1 MFLPNFID
9 CGIIQIKM
17 LSGAIRMTKN
27 ELSVI
32 KNVENDIR
40 ELFSEEFSGHD
51 VLHTLRVVKN
61 ARLLNSDGEGDDFI
75 ITLSAL
81 LHDADDRK
89 LFPVS
94 SENNGNARKILEKYG
109 VSGEITE
116 RIIDIINSVSFSS
129 GKIPESTEGKI
140 VQDADRLDAIGAVGI
155 ARCFSFGGN
164 HNRPLYEEGDFSGEG
179 SGNSSVAHFY
189 SKLLKLQALMNT
201 EKGRE
206 EAEKRTAF
214 LKTYLEHLKEEAD
227 ITSLLDLY
235 I

>member
-1 MFLPNFID
+1 
-9 CGIIQIKM
+9 
-17 LSGAIRMTKN
+17 MTKA
-27 ELSVI
+27 EIEIV

-40 ELFSEEFSGHD
+40 ELFTGEFSGHD

-61 ARLLNSDGEGDDFI
+61 ARMLNEDGEGDEFI
-75 ITLSAL
+75 IILACL

-89 LFPVS
+89 LFPETA
-94 SENNGNARKILEKYG
+94 ENNGNARKISEKNG

-129 GKIPESTEGKI
+129 GKTPESLEGKI

-155 ARCFSFGGN
+155 ARCFSFGGSR
-164 HNRPLYEEGDFSGEG
+164 NRPMYEEGDFSGESTG
-179 SGNSSVAHFY
+179 ESSIAHFY
-189 SKLLKLQALMNT
+189 NKLLKLEGLMNT
-201 EKGRE
+201 AKGRE

-214 LKTYLEHLKEEAD
+214 LKSFLERFRGETD

>member
-1 MFLPNFID
+1 MTNTE
-9 CGIIQIKM
+9 IQI
-17 LSGAIRMTKN
+17 
-27 ELSVI
+27 I

-40 ELFSEEFSGHD
+40 ELFSGEFSGHD

-61 ARLLNSDGEGDDFI
+61 ARRLNADNAGDDFI
-75 ITLSAL
+75 VTLSAL

-89 LFPVS
+89 LFPETA
-94 SENNGNARKILEKYG
+94 ENNGNARKILEKYC
-109 VSGEITE
+109 VSKENTD
-116 RIIDIINSVSFSS
+116 RIIDIINSVSFTA
-129 GKIPESTEGKI
+129 GKIPDSIEGKI

-164 HNRPLYEEGDFSGEG
+164 HSRPIYEEGDFSGEG
-179 SGNSSVAHFY
+179 SGDSSIAHFY
-189 SKLLKLQALMNT
+189 NKLLKLEGLMNT
-201 EKGRE
+201 EKGRK

-214 LKTYLEHLKEEAD
+214 LKNYLEHFKEETD

>member
-1 MFLPNFID
+1 
-9 CGIIQIKM
+9 
-17 LSGAIRMTKN
+17 MTHS
-27 ELSVI
+27 ELQTI

-40 ELFSEEFSGHD
+40 ALFSGDYSGHD

-61 ARLLNSDGEGDDFI
+61 AKMLNSENEGNDFI

-89 LFPVS
+89 IFPETA
-94 SENNGNARKILEKYG
+94 ENNGNARKILGKYG
-109 VSGEITE
+109 VSKEITD
-116 RIIDIINSVSFSS
+116 RIIDIINCVSFTAEKTPDS
-129 GKIPESTEGKI
+129 IEGKI

-155 ARCFSFGGN
+155 ARCFSYGGN
-164 HNRPLYEEGDFSGEG
+164 HNRPLYEEKDFLGEG
-179 SGNSSVAHFY
+179 SGDSSIAHFY
-189 SKLLKLQALMNT
+189 NKLLKLEGLMNT
-201 EKGRE
+201 KKGRE

-214 LKTYLEHLKEEAD
+214 LKNYIERFKEETD

>member
-1 MFLPNFID
+1 
-9 CGIIQIKM
+9 
-17 LSGAIRMTKN
+17 MTTN
-27 ELSVI
+27 EISVI

-40 ELFSEEFSGHD
+40 ELFAEEFSGHD

-61 ARLLNSDGEGDDFI
+61 ARLLNSDGEGDGFI
-75 ITLSAL
+75 ITLAAL

-94 SENNGNARKILEKYG
+94 SENNGNARKILEKHG
-109 VSGEITE
+109 VSVEITE

-129 GKIPESTEGKI
+129 GKIPVSYEGKI
-140 VQDADRLDAIGAVGI
+140 VQDADRLDALGAVGI

-164 HNRPLYEEGDFSGEG
+164 HKRPLYEEGDFSGTA
-179 SGNSSVAHFY
+179 SGESSVAHFY
-189 SKLLKLQALMNT
+189 NKLLKLSALMNT

-214 LKTYLEHLKEEAD
+214 LKTYLERLKEETD

>member
-1 MFLPNFID
+1 MTYTE
-9 CGIIQIKM
+9 IQI
-17 LSGAIRMTKN
+17 
-27 ELSVI
+27 I

-40 ELFSEEFSGHD
+40 ELFSKEFSGHD

-61 ARLLNSDGEGDDFI
+61 ARLLNADGEGDDFI

-89 LFPVS
+89 LFPETW
-94 SENNGNARKILEKYG
+94 ENSGNARKILEKYG

-129 GKIPESTEGKI
+129 GKIPECTEGKI
-140 VQDADRLDAIGAVGI
+140 VQDADRLDALGAVGI

-164 HNRPLYEEGDFSGEG
+164 HNRPLYEEGDFSGAA
-179 SGNSSVAHFY
+179 SGESSVAHFY
-189 SKLLKLQALMNT
+189 NKLLKLSALMNT
-201 EKGRE
+201 DKGRE

-214 LKTYLEHLKEEAD
+214 LKTYLERLKEETD

>member
-1 MFLPNFID
+1 
-9 CGIIQIKM
+9 
-17 LSGAIRMTKN
+17 MTKA
-27 ELSVI
+27 EIEII
-32 KNVENDIR
+32 KSVENDIR
-40 ELFSEEFSGHD
+40 ELFSGKFSGHD

-61 ARLLNSDGEGDDFI
+61 ARMLNADNAGDDFI
-75 ITLSAL
+75 VTLSAL

-89 LFPVS
+89 IFP
-94 SENNGNARKILEKYG
+94 ETADNNGNARKILEKYC
-109 VSGEITE
+109 VSKENTD

-129 GKIPESTEGKI
+129 GKIPCSIEGKI

-164 HNRPLYEEGDFSGEG
+164 HNRPIYEEGDFSGEG
-179 SGNSSVAHFY
+179 SGDSSIAHFY
-189 SKLLKLQALMNT
+189 NKLLKLEGLMNT
-201 EKGRE
+201 GKGRE

-214 LKTYLEHLKEEAD
+214 LKNYLEHFKEETD

>member
-1 MFLPNFID
+1 MTYTE
-9 CGIIQIKM
+9 IQI
-17 LSGAIRMTKN
+17 
-27 ELSVI
+27 I

-116 RIIDIINSVSFSS
+116 RIIDIINSVSFTA
-129 GKIPESTEGKI
+129 GKIPESLEGKI

-155 ARCFSFGGN
+155 ARCFSYGGN
-164 HNRPLYEEGDFSGEG
+164 HSRPMYEEGDFSGEG
-179 SGNSSVAHFY
+179 SGESSIAHFY
-189 SKLLKLQALMNT
+189 NKLLKLESLMNT
-201 EKGRE
+201 EKGRN

-214 LKTYLEHLKEEAD
+214 LKTYLERLKEESD

>member
-1 MFLPNFID
+1 
-9 CGIIQIKM
+9 
-17 LSGAIRMTKN
+17 MTKA
-27 ELSVI
+27 EIEIV

-40 ELFSEEFSGHD
+40 ELFSGEFSGHD

-61 ARLLNSDGEGDDFI
+61 ARMLNEDGEGNDFI

-89 LFPVS
+89 LFPES
-94 SENNGNARKILEKYG
+94 AENNGNARKILEKYC
-109 VSGEITE
+109 VSKENTD

-129 GKIPESTEGKI
+129 GKIPCSIEGKI

-164 HNRPLYEEGDFSGEG
+164 HSRPIYEEGDFSGGG
-179 SGNSSVAHFY
+179 SEDSSIAHFY
-189 SKLLKLQALMNT
+189 NKLLKLESLMNT

-214 LKTYLEHLKEEAD
+214 LKNYLEHFKEETD

>member
-1 MFLPNFID
+1 
-9 CGIIQIKM
+9 
-17 LSGAIRMTKN
+17 MTHS
-27 ELSVI
+27 ELQTI

-40 ELFSEEFSGHD
+40 ALFSGDYSGHD

-61 ARLLNSDGEGDDFI
+61 AKMLNSENEGNDFI

-89 LFPVS
+89 IFPETA
-94 SENNGNARKILEKYG
+94 ENNGNARKILGKYG
-109 VSGEITE
+109 VSKEITD
-116 RIIDIINSVSFSS
+116 RIIDIINCVSFTAEKTPDS
-129 GKIPESTEGKI
+129 IEGKI

-155 ARCFSFGGN
+155 ARCFSYGGN
-164 HNRPLYEEGDFSGEG
+164 HNRPLYEEKDFSGEG
-179 SGNSSVAHFY
+179 SGDSSIAHFY
-189 SKLLKLQALMNT
+189 NKLLKLEGLMNT
-201 EKGRE
+201 KKGRE

-214 LKTYLEHLKEEAD
+214 LKNYIERFKEETD

>member
-1 MFLPNFID
+1 
-9 CGIIQIKM
+9 
-17 LSGAIRMTKN
+17 MTKA
-27 ELSVI
+27 EIEIV

-40 ELFSEEFSGHD
+40 ELFSGEFSGHD

-61 ARLLNSDGEGDDFI
+61 AIMLNEDGEGDGFI
-75 ITLSAL
+75 IILASL

-89 LFPVS
+89 LFPETA
-94 SENNGNARKILEKYG
+94 ENNDNARKILEKYC
-109 VSGEITE
+109 VSKENTD

-129 GKIPESTEGKI
+129 GKIPSSIEGKI

-164 HNRPLYEEGDFSGEG
+164 HSRPIYEEGDFSGEG
-179 SGNSSVAHFY
+179 SGDSSIAHFY
-189 SKLLKLQALMNT
+189 NKLLKLEGLMNT
-201 EKGRE
+201 GKGRE
-206 EAEKRTAF
+206 EAEKRTSF
-214 LKTYLEHLKEEAD
+214 LKNYLEHFKEETD

>member
-1 MFLPNFID
+1 
-9 CGIIQIKM
+9 M
-17 LSGAIRMTKN
+17 LN
-27 ELSVI
+27 E
-32 KNVENDIR
+32 
-40 ELFSEEFSGHD
+40 
-51 VLHTLRVVKN
+51 
-61 ARLLNSDGEGDDFI
+61 DGEGDDFI

-89 LFPVS
+89 LLPETI
-94 SENNGNARKILEKYG
+94 ENNGNARKISEKNG
-109 VSGEITE
+109 VSKEIAD

-129 GKIPESTEGKI
+129 GKIPVSYEGKI

-164 HNRPLYEEGDFSGEG
+164 HNRPMYEEGDFLGYGSGE
-179 SGNSSVAHFY
+179 SSIAHFY
-189 SKLLKLQALMNT
+189 NKLLKLEMLMNT
-201 EKGRE
+201 EKGKK

-214 LKTYLEHLKEEAD
+214 LKTYLERLKEETD

>member
-1 MFLPNFID
+1 
-9 CGIIQIKM
+9 
-17 LSGAIRMTKN
+17 MTKA
-27 ELSVI
+27 EIEII
-32 KNVENDIR
+32 KNVEKDIR
-40 ELFSEEFSGHD
+40 ELFSGEFSGHD

-61 ARLLNSDGEGDDFI
+61 ARMLNEDGEGNDFI
-75 ITLSAL
+75 VTLSAL

-89 LFPVS
+89 LFPETA
-94 SENNGNARKILEKYG
+94 ENNGNARKILEKYC
-109 VSGEITE
+109 VSKENTD

-129 GKIPESTEGKI
+129 GKIPCSIEGKI

-164 HNRPLYEEGDFSGEG
+164 HSRPIYEEGDFSGEG
-179 SGNSSVAHFY
+179 SGDSSIAHFY
-189 SKLLKLQALMNT
+189 NKLLKLESLMNT
-201 EKGRE
+201 ENGRE

-214 LKTYLEHLKEEAD
+214 LKNYLEHFKEETD

>member
-1 MFLPNFID
+1 MTNTE
-9 CGIIQIKM
+9 IQI
-17 LSGAIRMTKN
+17 
-27 ELSVI
+27 I
-32 KNVENDIR
+32 KNVEKDIR
-40 ELFSEEFSGHD
+40 ELFSGEFSGHD

-61 ARLLNSDGEGDDFI
+61 ARMLNADNAGDDFI

-89 LFPVS
+89 LFPETA
-94 SENNGNARKILEKYG
+94 ENNGNSRKILGKYG
-109 VSGEITE
+109 VSGEITD

-129 GKIPESTEGKI
+129 GKTPESLEGKI

-164 HNRPLYEEGDFSGEG
+164 HNRPIYEEGDFSGEG
-179 SGNSSVAHFY
+179 SGDSSIAHFY
-189 SKLLKLQALMNT
+189 NKLLKLEGLMNT
-201 EKGRE
+201 ENGRE

-214 LKTYLEHLKEEAD
+214 LKNYLEHFKEETD